1 LSYREIILEYFLA
14 YVFNF
19 ADNPYALFGVLFA
32 GALLN
37 TFFPPVPIEIGTV
50 FAGYLVSQG
59 HGSFWI
65 TVFGATLG
73 MFTGSIILY
82 HIARKYGAAI
92 IRRPFFARLLNE
104 KVLKRTELWLEKYGA
119 LSILI
124 TKFLPGMYFCAVV
137 ASGIL
142 SLKKPKLYTAFFFIN
157 LAAFAVHAYIGEKA
171 GENWRHVYK
180 ALGKTGMF
188 LLILIAV
195 ALALTYLAGRIF
207 RKNYKKI
214 LKTPN

>member
-1 LSYREIILEYFLA
+1 LEDFLA

-65 TVFGATLG
+65 TVFAATLG

-82 HIARKYGAAI
+82 HIARKYGTAI
-92 IRRPFFARLLNE
+92 IRKPFFARLLNE

-142 SLKKPKLYTAFFFIN
+142 R
-157 LAAFAVHAYIGEKA
+157 G
-171 GENWRHVYK
+171 
-180 ALGKTGMF
+180 LGRTRPA
-188 LLILIAV
+188 AV
-195 ALALTYLAGRIF
+195 ANFVGYYLLALPLGWLMGLRHGQSLAGLWWGLATGLAVVAIALLAWLLRPGTF
-207 RKNYKKI
+207 SVAR
-214 LKTPN
+214 TTT